1 MKAYVLINVRTGK
14 AREVVN
20 KVQQIKGVKSAN
32 ACWGRPDV
40 FTLVDVQ
47 NEKTLADTVL
57 AKMQAID
64 GVESTDT
71 HIVIEQD

>member
-1 MKAYVLINVRTGK
+1 MKAYVLINVRAGK
-14 AREVVN
+14 AREVVE
-20 KVQQIKGVKSAN
+20 KVRQIEGVKDAN

-47 NEKTLADTVL
+47 HEHLLEKTVL
-57 AKMQAID
+57 AKIHGIE

-71 HIVIEQD
+71 HLVIE